1 MLFKTFATAALAGSL
16 VLTGAA
22 QQADATK
29 QAKTP
34 PPPAPAP
41 AQTSTDDSLKD
52 RINFRL
58 ETSDTLRK
66 YDVKV
71 KVDRGVATLSGDV
84 ANAAQ
89 KAEAE
94 RLAKVTGVTRV
105 QNDITIDPGEDKS
118 VADRMK
124 AGLTKTGEK
133 ITDGWITTKVKW
145 FFMGEDALKG
155 SDINVDTK
163 DNVVTLK
170 GTVKTAAGKTRA
182 VQLAK
187 NTDGVKQ
194 VVDQLT
200 VK

>member
-16 VLTGAA
+16 ALTGAA
-22 QQADATK
+22 QPAAAAEQTK
-29 QAKTP
+29 
-34 PPPAPAP
+34 APAP
-41 AQTSTDDSLKD
+41 ASAQTDDTLKD

-58 ETSDTLRK
+58 ETSDMLRK

-71 KVDRGVATLSGDV
+71 KVDKGVATLSGDV
-84 ANAAQ
+84 VTAAQ

-94 RLAKVTGVTRV
+94 RLAKVDGVTRV
-105 QNDITIDPGEDKS
+105 QNDITIDPNEDKT

-133 ITDGWITTKVKW
+133 ITDAWITTKVKW
-145 FFMGEDALKG
+145 FFIGEDALKD

-170 GTVKTAAGKTRA
+170 GTVKSAAGKARA
-182 VQLAK
+182 VALAK
-187 NTDGVKQ
+187 NTDGVKN
-194 VVDQLT
+194 VVDQLQ